1 MSPAPIDQKWWKN
14 AIIYQIYPASFKDS
28 NNDGI
33 GDIPGIISSLDYI
46 TSLGVDV
53 VWLSPMYDSPQ
64 HDMGYDVA
72 NYESVYPP
80 YGTVQDMQVLIDEC
94 HRRGLRIILDLVV
107 NHTSDQHAWF
117 KESRASKSS
126 SKRDWYI
133 WRPAK
138 YDADGTRRPP
148 NNWRSIFGGS
158 AWEWDEETQE
168 YYLHLFV
175 KEQPDL
181 NWENPETR
189 RAIYD
194 SAMEFWLQKGVDG
207 FRVDTVNMYS
217 KTPGLP
223 DAPVLDPKSDTQVAA
238 SLFCNGP
245 RIHEYLREMNAIL
258 TKYDAMTVGELPAT
272 HTLDGVLAYVSSAQ
286 NQLSMVFQFDVVD
299 LGMGKD
305 YKYLTNLPG
314 WKLPDL
320 KYAIKGT
327 QDIIDGTDGWT
338 TVFMENHDQGRSV
351 SRFGS
356 DKTPELRV
364 RSAKML
370 SLMQCTLSGTQFVY
384 QGQEI
389 GMVNAPESWTID
401 EYKDIDSINFYNMI
415 RDTTNSDPVRL
426 GNAMKALQRLARDHA
441 RLPMQWS
448 AEANG
453 GFSPTAAAKSWMRV
467 HDNATEINV
476 QKQEQDSESV
486 LGFWKKAMRLRKEYA
501 DVFVFG
507 TFELLDEANEKTF
520 TYLKKSQDRT
530 VLILL
535 NFTEETQR
543 FEKPTA
549 LEGQIISLLFGNA
562 DGKTDDELMPFE
574 GRAYLVN

>member
-549 LEGQIISLLFGNA
+549 LEGQNISLLFGNA

>member
-549 LEGQIISLLFGNA
+549 LEGQNISLLLGNA